1 MLQKVVTL
9 RNIIITI
16 SCSIFFWSILC
27 LHTSIT
33 FTAETETDS
42 SKFSLNRFTIIC
54 KNWHIPPIK
63 AKFPLAI
70 SEENRLRECGY
81 LSQPSTFIH
90 LGNYHFIMPSKRARR
105 EIHHWWTN
113 HHWSLA
119 PLMWVWGA
127 SSCPRQAFVTVMW
140 QGPGLQKRVQR
151 ESPLFCATEK
161 RCSLIQQRPQKQT
174 QTHQHLPSPQP
185 QPPSA
190 PKTCYFTLKAA
201 YSTRRREK

>member
-16 SCSIFFWSILC
+16 SCSIFWSILC
-27 LHTSIT
+27 FHTSIT

-42 SKFSLNRFTIIC
+42 SEFSLNRFTIIC
-54 KNWHIPPIK
+54 KNWHISPIK

-70 SEENRLRECGY
+70 SGENRLRKCGY

-90 LGNYHFIMPSKRARR
+90 LGNYHFIMLSKRACR

-113 HHWSLA
+113 RHRSPP

-127 SSCPRQAFVTVMW
+127 SSCPRQAFVTVIW
-140 QGPGLQKRVQR
+140 QGLGVQNGTKGI
-151 ESPLFCATEK
+151 SCAVQLK
-161 RCSLIQQRPQKQT
+161 KCSLIQQRPQKQT
-174 QTHQHLPSPQP
+174 QRAGHTNTPQP
-185 QPPSA
+185 TDSAASA
-190 PKTCYFTLKAA
+190 PQTCYFTLKAV
-201 YSTRRREK
+201 SSIRRREK